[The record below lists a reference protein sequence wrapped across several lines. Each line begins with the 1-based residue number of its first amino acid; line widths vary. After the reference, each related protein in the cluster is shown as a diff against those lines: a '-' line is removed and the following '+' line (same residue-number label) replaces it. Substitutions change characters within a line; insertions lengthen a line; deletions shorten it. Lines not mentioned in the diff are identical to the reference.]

1 MEVFGKFYNPD
12 PVKGYVMAT
21 IDGVQYTVQ
30 VGNTLFIDALDA
42 YRKGDWQAF
51 IDSNNPSKKIS
62 HLFAKY
68 ENVEVNEGFLY
79 VNGDKV
85 NEIIS
90 DRLMTFL
97 ERGVDT
103 MPIMKFIS
111 RLELNPSSRAVKEL
125 YTFLE
130 HKMLPLTDSGTFL
143 AYKAVNANYMD
154 CHSNTYFNGV
164 DCVLSMP
171 RNKVDDNKNVGCS
184 YGFHAGTLDYASGFM
199 PKDGHLMLVEIDPA
213 DVVSIPVDSE
223 FQKLRTCRYKVVAEY
238 ENALELPLYKSRFE
252 TENDEQVDDYWDD
265 DSDSEICSECR
276 EQSCGNC
283 SECDCC
289 EGCCDCQEPEG
300 GCMADWDE
308 PRTEIQLELNLDNKI
323 QSVDWTKQTVS
334 VIRLVGHL
342 FASRRPALAMSIRRE
357 FDNYDEYTQI
367 SFEILL
373 HHTTLDDVKRIYNE
387 LNP

>member
-1 MEVFGKFYNPD
+1 
-12 PVKGYVMAT
+12 
-21 IDGVQYTVQ
+21 
-30 VGNTLFIDALDA
+30 LDA
-42 YRKGDWQAF
+42 YRKADWQSF
-51 IDSNNPSKKIS
+51 IDATSPSKKIS

-68 ENVEVNEGFLY
+68 DNVEVNEGVLY

-171 RNKVDDNKNVGCS
+171 RNKVDDNKDVGCS

-238 ENALELPLYKSRFE
+238 ENALELPLYKSRFI
-252 TENDEQVDDYWDD
+252 TENDDYVDDYVDEYCQENEW
-265 DSDSEICSECR
+265 SD
-276 EQSCGNC
+276 CGNC
-283 SECDCC
+283 NCGDCACCNDSCDC
-289 EGCCDCQEPEG
+289 EQDSDTGC
-300 GCMADWDE
+300 CMADPDE
-308 PRTEIQLELNLDNKI
+308 PKTEIQLTLNLDNKM

-367 SFEILL
+367 SFETLL

>member
-1 MEVFGKFYNPD
+1 
-12 PVKGYVMAT
+12 
-21 IDGVQYTVQ
+21 
-30 VGNTLFIDALDA
+30 
-42 YRKGDWQAF
+42 
-51 IDSNNPSKKIS
+51 
-62 HLFAKY
+62 
-68 ENVEVNEGFLY
+68 
-79 VNGDKV
+79 
-85 NEIIS
+85 
-90 DRLMTFL
+90 
-97 ERGVDT
+97 
-103 MPIMKFIS
+103 
-111 RLELNPSSRAVKEL
+111 
-125 YTFLE
+125 
-130 HKMLPLTDSGTFL
+130 
-143 AYKAVNANYMD
+143 
-154 CHSNTYFNGV
+154 
-164 DCVLSMP
+164 
-171 RNKVDDNKNVGCS
+171 
-184 YGFHAGTLDYASGFM
+184 
-199 PKDGHLMLVEIDPA
+199 
-213 DVVSIPVDSE
+213 VDSE

-300 GCMADWDE
+300 CMADCDE
-308 PRTEIQLELNLDNKI
+308 PRTEIQLELNLDNKM

-367 SFEILL
+367 SFETLL

-387 LNP
+387 LNR